1 MIHKKWFTLLEMSL
15 VIVVLSIIIFMMKPF
30 FESNKKD
37 YLYIESCANK
47 VYGDMNN
54 FMYAAATSKGL
65 GTGINKIF
73 PDQYIIKVINTNLIS
88 LEYQKSDGT
97 TWSQIQ
103 DYLTWLKDYYCYSN
117 TYTSKFSWDF
127 FTLTINKWSSATN
140 GNTQSYTITWT
151 QNNPAFTWAIS
162 LYLCYA
168 NTVCR
173 EVAKFE
179 IDTRIQTIKKKKCLT
194 LNEFYWACQS
204 RDQ

>member
-1 MIHKKWFTLLEMSL
+1 MSL

-97 TWSQIQ
+97 T
-103 DYLTWLKDYYCYSN
+103 
-117 TYTSKFSWDF
+117 
-127 FTLTINKWSSATN
+127 
-140 GNTQSYTITWT
+140 
-151 QNNPAFTWAIS
+151 
-162 LYLCYA
+162 
-168 NTVCR
+168 
-173 EVAKFE
+173 
-179 IDTRIQTIKKKKCLT
+179 
-194 LNEFYWACQS
+194 
-204 RDQ
+204 